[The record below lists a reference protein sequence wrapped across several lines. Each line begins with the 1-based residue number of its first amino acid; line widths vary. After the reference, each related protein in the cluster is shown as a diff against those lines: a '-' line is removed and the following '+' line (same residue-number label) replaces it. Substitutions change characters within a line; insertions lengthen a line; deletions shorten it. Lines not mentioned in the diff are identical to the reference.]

1 MFNRIIQSS
10 ELVSKT
16 LKMNQ
21 VSLIFMFLSV
31 YLIMNIILCDRCCR
45 ISSRQL
51 SYYKLIK
58 SKVRSN
64 NLILSRT
71 AVRNVNECK
80 EFALTKRA
88 LAFNYGLENNPYEWD
103 FNTQNKQRIGIIKIC
118 QALQCPELH
127 NFTVFLKDKNY
138 RYYSMY
144 PSSILPGPNFTLI
157 CIPKTGVFVFSRN
170 YLNYSQAQISCQKMN
185 SSLAHI
191 ISDERTDGLAK
202 YISQNTPTFVGLSNR
217 DHEKIWKNEF
227 DEPLSCFKYRAW
239 GEGEPSHTRGC
250 VSIMKS
256 SKAEGNPF
264 WKVVPCDS
272 QLHFICEISP
282 IYQSSYNQKHN
293 RL

>member
-88 LAFNYGLENNPYEWD
+88 LAFNYGLENNPY
-103 FNTQNKQRIGIIKIC
+103 
-118 QALQCPELH
+118 
-127 NFTVFLKDKNY
+127 
-138 RYYSMY
+138 
-144 PSSILPGPNFTLI
+144 GPNFTLI